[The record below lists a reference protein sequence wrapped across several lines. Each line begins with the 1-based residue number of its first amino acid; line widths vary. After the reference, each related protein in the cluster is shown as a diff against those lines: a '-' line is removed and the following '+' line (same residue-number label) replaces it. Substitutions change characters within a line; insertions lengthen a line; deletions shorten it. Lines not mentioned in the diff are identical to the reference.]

1 MMTRLKTTFPRT
13 LRVLLTL
20 ALVFAAV
27 FASVTLDAGDDGCCG
42 VFDKYGYCVLDGNY
56 DPCQNNGDCGGN
68 FPVCC
73 ETGGWCG

>member
-1 MMTRLKTTFPRT
+1 MFLSPPTFNYR
-13 LRVLLTL
+13 RDTL

-42 VFDKYGYCVLDGNY
+42 VDDKYGSCILDSNYTECDIGGN
-56 DPCQNNGDCGGN
+56 DCGGY